1 MDYNMDYAPHEVI
14 SQQGERFVDK
24 YVDRKILKN
33 KKSLLVIISLSV
45 LSVVGFVLFYFTPNS
60 RKSDLFKNS
69 SVENNNDDYII
80 NSLLKSPN
88 GKKFIVSKIDEAL
101 SFYDSKKNDINK
113 YNEGNN
119 NNNADFKGLSLFK
132 ENTPSNNFIHNK
144 DYFINFFDNKFLMN
158 NAEHINQFYMFIKTN
173 NKQYNS
179 PNEMKE
185 RFQVFLQNAHKVN
198 MHNNNKNS
206 LYKKELNRF
215 ADLTYHEFKNK
226 YLSLRSSKPLKN
238 SKYLLDQMN
247 YEEVI
252 KKYRGE
258 ENFDHAAYDWRLHSG
273 VTPVKDQKN
282 CGSCWAFSSIGSV
295 ESQYAIRKNK
305 LITLSEQELVDCSF
319 KNYGCNGGLINNAFE
334 DMIELGGICTDDDY
348 PYVSD
353 APNLCNIDRCTE
365 KYGIKNYLSVPDN
378 KLKEAL
384 RFLGPISISVAV
396 SDDFA
401 FYKEGIFDGE
411 CGDQLNHAVMLVG
424 FGMKEIVNPLTKKG
438 EKHYY
443 YIIKNSWGQ
452 QWGERGFINIETDE
466 SGLMRKCGLGTDAF
480 IPLIE

>member
-1 MDYNMDYAPHEVI
+1 
-14 SQQGERFVDK
+14 
-24 YVDRKILKN
+24 
-33 KKSLLVIISLSV
+33 
-45 LSVVGFVLFYFTPNS
+45 
-60 RKSDLFKNS
+60 
-69 SVENNNDDYII
+69 
-80 NSLLKSPN
+80 
-88 GKKFIVSKIDEAL
+88 
-101 SFYDSKKNDINK
+101 
-113 YNEGNN
+113 
-119 NNNADFKGLSLFK
+119 
-132 ENTPSNNFIHNK
+132 
-144 DYFINFFDNKFLMN
+144 

-252 KKYRGE
+252 KKYREE

-334 DMIELGGICTDDDY
+334 DMIELGGICPDGDY

-396 SDDFA
+396 SDDF
-401 FYKEGIFDGE
+401 
-411 CGDQLNHAVMLVG
+411 
-424 FGMKEIVNPLTKKG
+424 
-438 EKHYY
+438 
-443 YIIKNSWGQ
+443 
-452 QWGERGFINIETDE
+452 

>member
-1 MDYNMDYAPHEVI
+1 MNYYMDYAPNEVI
-14 SQQGERFVDK
+14 SQQGEGFVNK
-24 YVDRKILKN
+24 YVDRKFLKN
-33 KKSLLVIISLSV
+33 KKSLLVIASLSV
-45 LSVVGFVLFYFTPNS
+45 LSVVGFVLFYLTPNS
-60 RKSDLFKNS
+60 RNNHLFKNS
-69 SVENNNDDYII
+69 SVENNDDDYII

-101 SFYDSKKNDINK
+101 SFYDSKMKDVSK
-113 YNEGNN
+113 NN
-119 NNNADFKGLSLFK
+119 NNNTSSDFKNLSLFK
-132 ENTPSNNFIHNK
+132 GNTPSNNFLYNK

-158 NAEHINQFYMFIKTN
+158 NAEHINQFYMFIKIN

-185 RFQVFLQNAHKVN
+185 RFQVFLQNANKVN
-198 MHNNNKNS
+198 IHNNNKNS

-215 ADLTYHEFKNK
+215 ADLTYHEFKSK
-226 YLSLRSSKPLKN
+226 YLSLRSSKPLNN
-238 SKYLLDQMN
+238 SPYLLDQIN
-247 YEEVI
+247 YDDVI
-252 KKYRGE
+252 KKYKGN

-319 KNYGCNGGLINNAFE
+319 KNFGCNGGLINNAFE
-334 DMIELGGICTDDDY
+334 DMIELGGICPDDDY

-353 APNLCNIDRCTE
+353 APNLCNIDRCVE

-411 CGDQLNHAVMLVG
+411 CGDELNHAVMLVG
-424 FGMKEIVNPLTKKG
+424 FGMKEIVDPSTKKG

-466 SGLMRKCGLGTDAF
+466 SGLKRKCGLGTDAF

>member
-1 MDYNMDYAPHEVI
+1 MDYHMDYAPNEVI
-14 SQQGERFVDK
+14 NQERKYFVDK

-33 KKSLLVIISLSV
+33 KKSLLVIASLSI
-45 LSVVGFVLFYFTPNS
+45 LSIVSFVLFYFSPND
-60 RKSDLFKNS
+60 RKTDLFKNS

-101 SFYDSKKNDINK
+101 SFYENK
-113 YNEGNN
+113 MKDERKINN
-119 NNNADFKGLSLFK
+119 NNTSSDFKGLSLFK
-132 ENTPSNNFIHNK
+132 ENTAENNVIFNK
-144 DYFINFFDNKFLMN
+144 EYFINFFDNKFLMN
-158 NAEHINQFYMFIKTN
+158 NSDHINQFYMFIKTN

-185 RFQVFLQNAHKVN
+185 RFQVFLQNANKVN

-206 LYKKELNRF
+206 LYKKELNKF
-215 ADLTYHEFKNK
+215 ADLTYHEFKSK
-226 YLSLRSSKPLKN
+226 YLSLRPSKPLKG
-238 SKYLLDQMN
+238 SKYLLDEIN
-247 YEEVI
+247 YEDVI
-252 KKYRGE
+252 KKYKRE

-282 CGSCWAFSSIGSV
+282 CGSCWAFSSIGAV

-334 DMIELGGICTDDDY
+334 DMIELGGICPDDDY

-384 RFLGPISISVAV
+384 RFLGPISISIAV
-396 SDDFA
+396 SDDFP

-411 CGDQLNHAVMLVG
+411 CGDELNHAVILVG
-424 FGMKEIVNPLTKKG
+424 FGMKEIVDPLTKKA

-443 YIIKNSWGQ
+443 YIIKNSWGD

-466 SGLMRKCGLGTDAF
+466 SGLMRRCALGTDAF

>member
-1 MDYNMDYAPHEVI
+1 MDYYMDYAPNEVI
-14 SQQGERFVDK
+14 SQQGEGFVNK

-33 KKSLLVIISLSV
+33 KKSLLVITSLSV
-45 LSVVGFVLFYFTPNS
+45 LSVVGFAFLYFTPNT
-60 RKSDLFKNS
+60 RKNDLFKNS
-69 SVENNNDDYII
+69 SVENNDDDYII

-101 SFYDSKKNDINK
+101 SFYDSKMKDVSK
-113 YNEGNN
+113 NN
-119 NNNADFKGLSLFK
+119 NNNTSSDFKNLSLFK
-132 ENTPSNNFIHNK
+132 GNTPSNNFLYNK

-185 RFQVFLQNAHKVN
+185 RFQVFLQNANKVN
-198 MHNNNKNS
+198 IHNNNKNS

-215 ADLTYHEFKNK
+215 ADLTYHEFKSK
-226 YLSLRSSKPLKN
+226 YLSLRSSKPLNN
-238 SKYLLDQMN
+238 SRYLLDQIN
-247 YEEVI
+247 YDDVI
-252 KKYRGE
+252 KKYKGN
-258 ENFDHAAYDWRLHSG
+258 ENFDHAAYDWRLHNG

-319 KNYGCNGGLINNAFE
+319 KNFGCNGGLINNAFE
-334 DMIELGGICTDDDY
+334 DMIELGGICPDNDY

-353 APNLCNIDRCTE
+353 APNLCNIDRCVE

-411 CGDQLNHAVMLVG
+411 CGEELNHAVMLVG
-424 FGMKEIVNPLTKKG
+424 FGMKEIVDPSTKKG

-466 SGLMRKCGLGTDAF
+466 SGLKRKCGLGTDAF

>member
-1 MDYNMDYAPHEVI
+1 MDYHMDYTPNEVI
-14 SQQGERFVDK
+14 NQERKYFVDK

-33 KKSLLVIISLSV
+33 KKSLLVIASLSI
-45 LSVVGFVLFYFTPNS
+45 LSIVSFVLFYFSPNGS
-60 RKSDLFKNS
+60 KTDLFKHS

-80 NSLLKSPN
+80 YSLLKSPN

-101 SFYDSKKNDINK
+101 SFYDNK
-113 YNEGNN
+113 MKDVRKINN
-119 NNNADFKGLSLFK
+119 NNTSSDFKGLSLFK
-132 ENTPSNNFIHNK
+132 ENTAANNVIFNK

-158 NAEHINQFYMFIKTN
+158 NSDHINQFYMFIKTN

-179 PNEMKE
+179 PDEMKE
-185 RFQVFLQNAHKVN
+185 RFQVFLQNANKVN

-215 ADLTYHEFKNK
+215 ADLTYHEFKSK
-226 YLSLRSSKPLKN
+226 YLSLRPSQPLKS
-238 SKYLLDQMN
+238 SKYLLDIMN

-252 KKYRGE
+252 KKYRGD
-258 ENFDHAAYDWRLHSG
+258 ENFDHSAYDWRLHSG

-334 DMIELGGICTDDDY
+334 DMIELGGICPDGDY

-353 APNLCNIDRCTE
+353 APNLCNIDRCAE
-365 KYGIKNYLSVPDN
+365 KYGIKNYLAVPEN

-384 RFLGPISISVAV
+384 RFLGPISISIAV

-411 CGDQLNHAVMLVG
+411 CGEELNHAVMLVG
-424 FGMKEIVNPLTKKG
+424 FGMKEIVDPLTKKG

-466 SGLMRKCGLGTDAF
+466 SGLMRRCALGTDAF

>member
-1 MDYNMDYAPHEVI
+1 MYYNMDYAPHEVI

-334 DMIELGGICTDDDY
+334 DMIELGGICPDGDY

-365 KYGIKNYLSVPDN
+365 NMESKIIYL
-378 KLKEAL
+378 
-384 RFLGPISISVAV
+384 
-396 SDDFA
+396 
-401 FYKEGIFDGE
+401 Y
-411 CGDQLNHAVMLVG
+411 Q
-424 FGMKEIVNPLTKKG
+424 
-438 EKHYY
+438 
-443 YIIKNSWGQ
+443 IIN
-452 QWGERGFINIETDE
+452 
-466 SGLMRKCGLGTDAF
+466 
-480 IPLIE
+480 